1 MVVGKYSCVRFHP
14 GVPFGNTRLHPPHQ
28 PTKQTNNNNIKF
40 HIDRIIFCCQNTHTA
55 LTLSFAVV
63 LSSKVT
69 HACRHLIKI
78 LGSVELSLWPVSDI
92 DYNSSFWNSFQCV
105 GWMDIVFVTFI
116 VVVVVVVWRFL
127 ARVILWRIEM
137 RNSCSLLCFVEC
149 LAKCTIFA
157 ARIKCDIP
165 NTFNIVIWGGRRT
178 VVSKKLI
185 RVLKWYIFVT
195 K

>member
-1 MVVGKYSCVRFHP
+1 MCSISSWCPIWEHTFAP
-14 GVPFGNTRLHPPHQ
+14 SS
-28 PTKQTNNNNIKF
+28 PTNQTNNNNIKF
-40 HIDRIIFCCQNTHTA
+40 HIDLIIFCCQNTHTA
-55 LTLSFAVV
+55 LAHPLCVV

-105 GWMDIVFVTFI
+105 GWMDIVFVTI
-116 VVVVVVVWRFL
+116 YCSCCCCCLAFL

-178 VVSKKLI
+178 VVFWKEKQKLI
-185 RVLKWYIFVT
+185 RVLKWYIFLYKVI
-195 K
+195 